1 MIRAIHQIEMTSR
14 CNLRCRY
21 CTHPKMPRPKMDM
34 TEETFTRALHWV
46 KFFQA
51 KRPHVELNLAGI
63 GESTLHPDFV
73 RFTHLAREAVGPYV
87 NLILA
92 TNGLL
97 MTDEL
102 ARAIAPARPKVWVS
116 LHRPEK
122 AGPAVEAL
130 KKAGIYAG
138 SSSDPSLAAVDWAGQ
153 VQWHVSAP
161 KGNPC
166 QWLAHSMVMVMSDGR
181 VTRCCFDST
190 GEGVI
195 AHIDDDLSKFA
206 TSPYKL
212 CDHCHLE
219 VPRAREAAA

>member
-1 MIRAIHQIEMTSR
+1 
-14 CNLRCRY
+14 
-21 CTHPKMPRPKMDM
+21 MDM
-34 TEETFTRALHWV
+34 TEETFTRALHWA

-51 KRPHVELNLAGI
+51 KRPHAELNLAGI

-161 KGNPC
+161 KGNIC
-166 QWLAHSMVMVMSDGR
+166 QWLAHSMVMIMSDGR

-212 CDHCHLE
+212 CDACHLT
-219 VPRAREAAA
+219 VPHAREAAA